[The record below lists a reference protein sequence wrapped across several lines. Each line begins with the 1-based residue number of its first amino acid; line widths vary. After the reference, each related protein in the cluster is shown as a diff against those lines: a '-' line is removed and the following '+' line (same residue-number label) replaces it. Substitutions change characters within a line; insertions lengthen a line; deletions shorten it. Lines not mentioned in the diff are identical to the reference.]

1 VVVGYHAGRLE
12 TLCTSAS
19 PRFSHCLL
27 RPLRHHRDPMT
38 RYALGIDYGTNSCRS
53 LLVDLSDGTEVG
65 STVFNYPSG
74 TLGILTDDRDP
85 NVARQNPQDYL
96 DGLVAVVTGA
106 LEQAKEKVSG
116 FDAAQVVGIG
126 IDTTGSTPIPVDQSG
141 TPLALNANFKDNLN
155 AYVWLWKDHT
165 SHAEAAEITMLAE
178 EMRPMY
184 LAKCGGIYSS
194 EWWWSKILHLRRID
208 PAVFA
213 SAYSFVEHCDWIPA
227 VLAGNTD
234 PLTLKRSVCAAGHK
248 AMFNAEW
255 GGLPDKDFLAKLD
268 PALADLR
275 DRLFDVAYTSDT
287 KAGELC
293 AVWAERLGLKE
304 GTAISVG
311 AFDAHMGAV
320 GAGIKEG
327 TITKILG
334 TSTCDLMIA
343 PSDKPLADIPGVCGI
358 VNGSVLP
365 GYFGIEAGQS
375 AVGDIFL
382 WLVNNLVP
390 DSYGSTVG
398 EKFVA
403 MEAAM
408 ANDKPGA
415 SGLLALDWNN
425 GNRTIL
431 VDHRLTGLLIGQT
444 LHTKAHEIYR
454 AYIEATAFGA
464 LTIINRIE
472 EYGVAVKEVINT
484 GGLSIKNETLMQI
497 YTDILGRPMKVS
509 RSEQTCALGAA
520 IFGATA
526 AGAGELS
533 ALQAAMTATR
543 EKVFYPIEENRIVYT
558 RLYELYRTLHDAFGS
573 RSWCGHLHP
582 LMKVLLEIREK
593 QRA

>member
-1 VVVGYHAGRLE
+1 
-12 TLCTSAS
+12 
-19 PRFSHCLL
+19 
-27 RPLRHHRDPMT
+27 MK

-53 LLVDLSDGTEVG
+53 LLVDVSNGAEVG

-74 TLGILTDDRDP
+74 VLGILTDPRDP
-85 NVARQNPQDYL
+85 HVARQNPQDYL
-96 DGLVAVVTGA
+96 DGLEAVVRGA
-106 LEQAKEKVSG
+106 LEQAQAGVPD
-116 FDAAQVVGIG
+116 FDPAQVVGIG
-126 IDTTGSTPIPVDQSG
+126 IDTTGSTVIPVDHSG
-141 TPLALNANFKDNLN
+141 APLGLHYNFKDNLN
-155 AYVWLWKDHT
+155 AHVWLWKDHT
-165 SHAEAAEITMLAE
+165 GHAEAAEITALAAKI
-178 EMRPMY
+178 RPQY

-213 SAYSFVEHCDWIPA
+213 SAHSFVEHCDWIPA
-227 VLAGNTD
+227 VLSGNTD
-234 PLTLKRSVCAAGHK
+234 PLSLRRGICSAGHK

-255 GGLPDKDFLAKLD
+255 GGLPDKEFLSQLD

-275 DRLFDVAYTSDT
+275 DRLFNAAHTADT

-293 AVWAERLGLKE
+293 EVWAARLGLKA

-343 PSDKPLADIPGVCGI
+343 PADKPLADIPGVCGI

-365 GYFGIEAGQS
+365 GYYGIEAGQS
-375 AVGDIFL
+375 AVGDLFL
-382 WLVNNLVP
+382 WLVNHLVP
-390 DSYGSTVG
+390 DSYGTTVG
-398 EKFVA
+398 DKFVA
-403 MEAAM
+403 MEKAM
-408 ANDKPGA
+408 AGQKPGA
-415 SGLLALDWNN
+415 TGLVALDWNN

-431 VDHRLTGLLIGQT
+431 VDHRLTGLLVGQT
-444 LHTKAHEIYR
+444 LHTEAHEIYR

-472 EYGVAVKEVINT
+472 EHGVPVLEVINT

-497 YTDILGRPMKVS
+497 YADVLGRPMKVS

-526 AGAGELS
+526 AGAGDL
-533 ALQAAMTATR
+533 ATLQAAMTATR
-543 EKVFYPIEENRIVYT
+543 EKVFHPIAENHAVYAE
-558 RLYELYRTLHDAFGS
+558 LYEIYRTLHDAFGTRTWS
-573 RSWCGHLHP
+573 GSLHP
-582 LMKVLLEIREK
+582 VMKKLLDIRER
-593 QRA
+593 QRQ